1 MAIASS
7 RRRLAGLAVPAD
19 AVERTPRAEVDVA
32 LVLAVD
38 SSGSI
43 SEQRL
48 TMQIQGYLDAIRH
61 PSFIEAVRG
70 GRRGRI
76 GLTFVTWTDARRQD
90 QTVPW
95 QVIGDQAAANACARC
110 LAGPRSAAPSTS
122 APGCC

>member
-1 MAIASS
+1 MAMHRIAT
-7 RRRLAGLAVPAD
+7 RLCAGELLLAAKLREEGNDDRVRDDDAGHGLAMPAD

-48 TMQIQGYLDAIRH
+48 TMQIQGYLDALRH

-70 GRRGRI
+70 GRHGRI
-76 GLTFVTWTDARRQD
+76 GLTFVTGPTRGGRSRWS
-90 QTVPW
+90 
-95 QVIGDQAAANACARC
+95 
-110 LAGPRSAAPSTS
+110 AGR
-122 APGCC
+122 